1 MATSA
6 PRTAAAK
13 KRAGS
18 KHIAALPADHTPS
31 EAAAHALVDGYPDLE
46 PSVNRILN
54 SGLDED
60 ERMVAIELFQ
70 ASLDTP
76 GDPNRIPANAIDN
89 ARRA

>member
-1 MATSA
+1 VALPA

-54 SGLDED
+54 AGLDEAG
-60 ERMVAIELFQ
+60 RMHAIELFQ
-70 ASLDTP
+70 ASLAVP
-76 GDPNRIPANAIDN
+76 GDPNRIPANAIAA
-89 ARRA
+89 ARLL